1 MKTILIIEDI
11 LNFFKLNLKLILY
24 LISLIFLYI
33 IYGYNKLNKIEIQCN
48 KEKDKIEKQNLERN
62 SNIIRFCILLSF
74 SLIFLFYSFLI
85 MNYYNF

>member
-11 LNFFKLNLKLILY
+11 LKFFKLNLKLILY

-33 IYGYNKLNKIEIQCN
+33 IYGYNKLNKIEIQYN
-48 KEKDKIEKQNLERN
+48 EEKDQIKKQNLERN

>member
-11 LNFFKLNLKLILY
+11 LIFFKLNLKLILY

-33 IYGYNKLNKIEIQCN
+33 IYGYNKLNKIEIQYN

>member
-33 IYGYNKLNKIEIQCN
+33 IYGYNKLNKIEIQYN